1 MKLDQLE
8 TQIAWRGRN
17 GRKPSRKLNEHR
29 PGAEVAAAKG
39 LILLIS
45 QDTHLHNG
53 LRGLANTAGML
64 VVRLDAM
71 QGVVPAMRA
80 ISPAL
85 VLLDLDLPNQAAWE
99 IADALLQEQ
108 NCPSMV
114 LLSSFCEQFDVNT
127 AIRAGSIIDKSEGS
141 ARVLEAAHEALSMP
155 HSNRVERNAILRVL
169 IRWLK
174 PCSWS
179 LPTTPAHR
187 FWGINE

>member
-1 MKLDQLE
+1 MKTEQLE
-8 TQIAWRGRN
+8 RQITWHGRTE
-17 GRKPSRKLNEHR
+17 RKPSRKPNEGGY
-29 PGAEVAAAKG
+29 PAQISPSKG

-45 QDTHLHNG
+45 QDTHLHNR

-80 ISPAL
+80 ISPAI
-85 VLLDLDLPNQAAWE
+85 VLLDLDLPNQVAWD
-99 IADALLQEQ
+99 IADAMLQQQ
-108 NCPSMV
+108 NCPPV
-114 LLSSFCEQFDVNT
+114 ILLSSCCEQFDVST
-127 AIRAGSIIDKSEGS
+127 ATRAGSIVDKSEG
-141 ARVLEAAHEALSMP
+141 ATRLLEIAHEALSMP
-155 HSNRVERNAILRVL
+155 QPNRVEQNAILRVL

-179 LPTTPAHR
+179 FPVTPAHR